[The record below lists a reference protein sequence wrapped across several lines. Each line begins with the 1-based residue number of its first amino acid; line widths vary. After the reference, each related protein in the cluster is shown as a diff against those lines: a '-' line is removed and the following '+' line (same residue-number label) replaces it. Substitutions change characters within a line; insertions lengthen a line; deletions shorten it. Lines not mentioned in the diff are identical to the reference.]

1 MIFHVTS
8 RDHMKRGSYDMM
20 GKCMSSSSL
29 LEKGLMEDRIERMTL
44 CVNTIPSLIYV
55 RFMEVEI

>member
-1 MIFHVTS
+1 
-8 RDHMKRGSYDMM
+8 MM